1 MSKDGTMRGRRRP
14 RSGERPQPLV
24 EKIST
29 GKKTKRMEVDNFPD
43 IDLLV
48 GDDIGE
54 GVELEGNYFPE
65 PSEYLSAKQ
74 KDGTTLGADAIY
86 RDVFDWLHDRGCDKL
101 VAPRMVESYAQNF
114 ARFVQCETA
123 LSQYGLLGK
132 HPTTS
137 AVMASPFVA
146 MSQNFQKQANVIW
159 YEIGQIVKEN
169 CSVEYTGDPNTDA
182 MERLLRSRKGS

>member
-1 MSKDGTMRGRRRP
+1 MSKDGTMRGGRRP

-24 EKIST
+24 DKISA

-86 RDVFDWLHDRGCDKL
+86 RDVFDWLHDRGSTSSLPHEWLKATLRILL
-101 VAPRMVESYAQNF
+101 VS
-114 ARFVQCETA
+114 C
-123 LSQYGLLGK
+123 
-132 HPTTS
+132 
-137 AVMASPFVA
+137 
-146 MSQNFQKQANVIW
+146 NV
-159 YEIGQIVKEN
+159 K
-169 CSVEYTGDPNTDA
+169 PH
-182 MERLLRSRKGS
+182 